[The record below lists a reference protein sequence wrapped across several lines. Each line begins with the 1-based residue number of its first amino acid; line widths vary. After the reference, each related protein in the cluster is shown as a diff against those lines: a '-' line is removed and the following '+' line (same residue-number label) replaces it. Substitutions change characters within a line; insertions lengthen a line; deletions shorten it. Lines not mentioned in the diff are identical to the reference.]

1 MGADFLDSLRPLFD
15 CLTDGFCIADADG
28 RLLYANAAAGRLV
41 GPGAREEAGRTSI
54 CELLCAGLEG
64 SHGLTAAACPLK
76 VPRGARDAVTFK
88 GKFAPSGRDLRAR
101 CLRVR
106 LPSAE
111 RHFLI
116 IEDVTANAERGRQKE
131 EWRQMLAHDF
141 RAPLAVIFGA
151 LRAVEDLGAGHAL
164 DKEDLEIIDSGVR
177 NARRLDDLIESY
189 LETTRLE
196 DGALP
201 ARSSEV
207 DVDLLIASIVDDES
221 EVAREHGL
229 TLTAGP
235 PSGLRAR
242 ADPELLRRAVTN
254 LIGNAMKFTPSG
266 GRIRADASA
275 APGAVLLRVTDDGQ
289 GIPARELPR
298 IFDRFYQGEKHRR
311 GHGLGLGLTFCRAAL
326 RAMGG
331 DVAVESEEGKG
342 SVFTLTLP
350 EAAAAEAKP

>member
-1 MGADFLDSLRPLFD
+1 MGADFLASLRPLFD

-28 RLLYANAAAGRLV
+28 RLLYANAAAGRLL
-41 GPGAREEAGRTSI
+41 GPKARAEAARTSI
-54 CELLCAGLEG
+54 CELLCAGLAG
-64 SHGLTAAACPLK
+64 NHGLTAATCPLK
-76 VPRGARDAVTFK
+76 VPRGAKDAVTFK

-116 IEDVTANAERGRQKE
+116 IEDVTAHAERGRQKE

-141 RAPLAVIFGA
+141 RAPLSVMFGA
-151 LRAVEDLGAGHAL
+151 LRSLEDLGEGHAL
-164 DKEDLEIIDSGVR
+164 DKDDLEIIDSGVR
-177 NARRLDDLIESY
+177 NSRRLDDLIESY

-201 ARSSEV
+201 VRASAV
-207 DVDLLIASIVDDES
+207 DVGLLIAAIVDDEK
-221 EVAREHGL
+221 EVARSHGL

-235 PSGLRAR
+235 ASGLTAR

-254 LIGNAMKFTPSG
+254 LIGNAMKFTLSG
-266 GRIRADASA
+266 GRIRVGASA
-275 APGAVLLRVTDDGQ
+275 APGAVLIRVSDDGQ
-289 GIPARELPR
+289 GIPARELPH
-298 IFDRFYQGEKHRR
+298 IFDRFYQCESHRR

-331 DVAVESEEGKG
+331 DVTVESEEGKG
-342 SVFTLTLP
+342 SVFTLSLP